1 MEVVAAV
8 LQDEKSTE
16 MDISLDEANHLTDVM
31 NNLDAPQS
39 EQKAKIV
46 MVMVKVRKYQPIYF
60 YEISTLDSFG
70 D

>member
-1 MEVVAAV
+1 MAAV

-46 MVMVKVRKYQPIYF
+46 MVMVKVCKLADKGF
-60 YEISTLDSFG
+60 FLNF
-70 D
+70 

>member
-1 MEVVAAV
+1 M

-16 MDISLDEANHLTDVM
+16 MDISLDEASHLTDVM

-46 MVMVKVRKYQPIYF
+46 MVMVKVRKY
-60 YEISTLDSFG
+60 
-70 D
+70 

>member
-39 EQKAKIV
+39 KQKAKIV
-46 MVMVKVRKYQPIYF
+46 MVMVKVCK
-60 YEISTLDSFG
+60 LADSGFFI
-70 D
+70 